1 MMIDILITLLFIAV
15 LGVVGFLT
23 YTFAFKPAP
32 VEEAKETSESTAT
45 TTKSSRAAKGDAR
58 KRAKTATNES
68 VYSIISY
75 INIYISD

>member
-1 MMIDILITLLFIAV
+1 MIDILITLLFIAV

-32 VEEAKETSESTAT
+32 VEETKETESTAT

-68 VYSIISY
+68 VYI
-75 INIYISD
+75 